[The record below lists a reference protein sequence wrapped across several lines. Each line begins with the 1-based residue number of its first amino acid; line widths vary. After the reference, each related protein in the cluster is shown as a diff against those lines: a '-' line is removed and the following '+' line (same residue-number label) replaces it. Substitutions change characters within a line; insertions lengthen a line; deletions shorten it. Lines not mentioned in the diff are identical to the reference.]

1 MVNSTMEQLSAQE
14 FYDIRTKRIS
24 FMLSVIC
31 TAAFLVMLI
40 IGLLGKLDFNTPA
53 LVGIG
58 VLFIFTGGAALLIHI
73 NRVLIGSIIIVTS
86 TQVVLVMFAFSYWGR
101 PELPYVFLTTSG
113 SSLLILTATAFL
125 INRIATIIHTVL
137 LLTYIIIGVIQ
148 INDPILTG
156 RIPPIIAVT
165 VIAGAFFLYLT
176 HIQQILL
183 KKTMHEKTENQTIAT
198 DLQEIIGNVQE
209 IQGHLNQSHNTMY
222 THLDDIGESLQGYTE
237 KISKLAASSST
248 MEGDMRQT
256 TDQLATLTESIKKIT
271 DSIESQSSYVN
282 QNSVAQEEMYES
294 ITSITRNIKTA
305 DEINVKLTRSA
316 ERGQKSIESV
326 RDTIQG
332 LSEYQSEML
341 EIIGTISNIAE
352 QTNLL
357 AMNANI
363 EAAHA
368 GEYGK
373 GFGVVADEIR
383 KLADESNTRA
393 QEISEIIENM
403 TDQISKSSSVVREVS
418 KNLVEIVENVNDVYP
433 LIQEISSAMEEQMIT
448 NKEALGG
455 TREIVQLTN
464 AIRDSVMEGNSIVQ
478 SYNQSFESLS
488 TYVKEQLGVVD
499 ELQETSNHSA
509 SLLEKISSIRTDTAS
524 LNKEVKSVLN
534 VTSEKGITLADPES
548 A

>member
-1 MVNSTMEQLSAQE
+1 MEQLSAQE